1 MNCMKIK
8 QDHMIFIYDKE
19 NDQTKSNTESP
30 LGSIIPQNDLIYNDN
45 SNISNI
51 KDQYIYIIEHG
62 KVEMNIDNKIHYLHR
77 EGIISTKAV
86 IKHTQKKSFLKA
98 KTKKVVL
105 FQLSIEVYSLLFKQ
119 YIEECNN
126 EKTMLMQKIYL
137 FNGLDKETLFQIAI
151 DSSKIKILKR
161 KFMFKEDKMPKAI
174 YLITEGVVTCYRG
187 DNVVRKL
194 NKGSVFGE
202 IPLFTQTESMYG
214 YCAEKGTELF
224 RVKYELINK
233 AFASGELFIQKC
245 VSNIFSVAVRNNR
258 ILRKY
263 FNEEHYINY
272 LFKIFRMKYYTH
284 EQIASI
290 KNKKLLIPLAGIVYL
305 KTSQTNENY
314 DSHILLNGIAP
325 EHVDKSNISTYYRNG
340 EICGEDLLNDMED
353 ESTTTTTIIQNNN
366 NNNEHNNINNNQDKT
381 TTQHPI
387 KKVWSDEC
395 FTFEASWIDILK
407 TIQCSNLIGGN
418 FYSSKSLTLQS
429 LNSLNMMNISTT
441 SMLEK
446 MNYLRKVP
454 YLKSLSEMK
463 IFTLAENLKIIF
475 FKENEVIIRDGPNSD
490 RLYIITQ
497 GKAKLIINDIEVKII
512 EPISHI
518 GDISGMLSSYEQR
531 ASFYA
536 KTNITC
542 YYLDKEVYDEVIDSS
557 ISNTKIKTSIINNN
571 EHLLTLND
579 LFYLR
584 DIGQGVYGKVYL
596 VHDQKTKYA
605 LKSANI
611 DTFIKH
617 KDAIVHYKE
626 EKNILKIIDHPFIV
640 KLFTTFKTRQY
651 IFLLME
657 YIEGYT
663 LKQYMDV
670 PLVFKTVRNVTKV
683 TFISAILFSALSYLQ
698 RKRIIHRNLKPGN
711 LILHPNGYVKI
722 IDFRIGKDLRDKDS
736 TNTFIGSIH
745 YMAPEMLK
753 GKQYSF
759 SVDIWS
765 IGVIIY
771 ELFYGQLPYGID
783 MKDPQTL
790 LNDIQDKKIYLLNK
804 QQYQHMNNV
813 IKDLLHK
820 NSSKRFNNFNRWK
833 NWELFRD
840 FDINSLLSFNMN
852 SPLLEEGVLPNISMS
867 TSLHEKSKRCS
878 RKKLPMNILGT
889 RVNGNN
895 SNSNNDLENTG
906 YPLHHFIKNISPT
919 SSADL
924 RNNIDNKNS
933 IIDCFNDF

>member
-1 MNCMKIK
+1 MNCMKIN
-8 QDHMIFIYDKE
+8 QDHTIFMYDKE
-19 NDQTKSNTESP
+19 NEQTKSNTESP
-30 LGSIIPQNDLIYNDN
+30 LDSIIPHNDLTYDN
-45 SNISNI
+45 TNI
-51 KDQYIYIIEHG
+51 KDQYIYIIENG
-62 KVEMNIDNKIHYLHR
+62 KVEMNIDNKIYYLHR
-77 EGIISTKAV
+77 EGIISTQAI
-86 IKHTQKKSFLKA
+86 IKHTQKKSSLKA
-98 KTKKVVL
+98 KSKKAVL
-105 FQLSIEVYSLLFKQ
+105 FRLSIEQYSSLFKN

-126 EKTMLMQKIYL
+126 EKTMLLNKIYL

-151 DSSKIKILKR
+151 DSSKIKVLKR
-161 KFMFKEDKMPKAI
+161 KFIFKEDKMPKAI
-174 YLITEGVVTCYRG
+174 YLITEGEVTCYRG
-187 DNVVRKL
+187 DNIVRKL
-194 NKGSVFGE
+194 TKGSIFGE

-214 YCAEKGTELF
+214 YCAEKDSELF

-233 AFASGELFIQKC
+233 AFGSGELFIQKC

-325 EHVDKSNISTYYRNG
+325 EHVDKSNISTYYHNG
-340 EICGEDLLNDMED
+340 EICGEDLLNDIED
-353 ESTTTTTIIQNNN
+353 ESTTVQN
-366 NNNEHNNINNNQDKT
+366 NNNEHNNVNSNNNTNHNQDKT

-463 IFTLAENLKIIF
+463 IFILAENLKIIF

-497 GKAKLIINDIEVKII
+497 GKAKLIINDVEVKII

-518 GDISGMLSSYEQR
+518 GDISGMQSSYEQR

-542 YYLDKEVYDEVIDSS
+542 YYLDKEIYEEVIDSS
-557 ISNTKIKTSIINNN
+557 VSNTKIKNSIIND
-571 EHLLTLND
+571 EHLLSLND

-584 DIGQGVYGKVYL
+584 DLGQGVYGKVYL

-605 LKSANI
+605 VKSANI
-611 DTFIKH
+611 DILIKH
-617 KDAIVHYKE
+617 KEAIFHYKE
-626 EKNILKIIDHPFIV
+626 EKNILNIIEHPFIV

-651 IFLLME
+651 ILLLME

-663 LKQYMDV
+663 LKRYMDV

-683 TFISAILFSALSYLQ
+683 TFISAILFSVLSYLQ

-711 LILHPNGYVKI
+711 LMLHPNGYIKV
-722 IDFRIGKDLRDKDS
+722 IDFRFGKDLKEKDC

-759 SVDIWS
+759 SIDIWA

-771 ELFYGQLPYGID
+771 ELFYGQLPYGIN
-783 MKDPQTL
+783 MKDTQTL
-790 LNDIQDKKIYLLNK
+790 LSDIQDKKIYLLNK
-804 QQYQHMNNV
+804 QQYHHINNM

-833 NWELFRD
+833 NWELFRE

-852 SPLLEEGVLPNISMS
+852 SPLLEEGVLPNILMS
-867 TSLHEKSKRCS
+867 TSQYEKSKRCS
-878 RKKLPMNILGT
+878 RKKLPTNVLGNK
-889 RVNGNN
+889 VND
-895 SNSNNDLENTG
+895 NNDLENTE
-906 YPLHHFIKNISPT
+906 YPFHHFIKNISST
-919 SSADL
+919 SSTNL
-924 RNNIDNKNS
+924 RNIDNKSS